1 MVDRSDYFLTLVL
14 DDGRVVDVVP
24 LTFGR
29 ARIIVSPSVDDFF
42 WSDGW

>member
-1 MVDRSDYFLTLVL
+1 MIDRTHYYYTRTLE
-14 DDGRVVDVVP
+14 DGRVIDVVP

-29 ARIIVSPSVDDFF
+29 ARITISDSAEDPS

>member
-1 MVDRSDYFLTLVL
+1 MLNQRGAYTTRVL
-14 DDGRVVDVVP
+14 EDGRVVDVVP

-29 ARIIVSPSVDDFF
+29 ARIIVSPSLDSMT